1 MNNKFLKSLTVFLF
15 MCLIAN
21 AQEFNK
27 NDYPLKADVETI
39 DGIIKA
45 YYDVI
50 SGPAGQPRDWERDM
64 SLHIPNALV
73 SVTGKDENN
82 KPFIITQSLSD
93 FHKSFGVPK
102 SGFWEYEVNREIQN
116 FGNITH
122 VWTTYE
128 TKKEKNGPVTERG
141 INSIQLYN
149 DGNRWWIL
157 SWMFDSERTD
167 NPIPKK
173 YIKQQ

>member
-1 MNNKFLKSLTVFLF
+1 MNKKNIKLLAIFIFL
-15 MCLIAN
+15 CLITN
-21 AQEFNK
+21 AQVSNK
-27 NDYPLKADVETI
+27 NDYPLKTDVETI

-50 SGPAGQPRDWERDM
+50 SGPAGQTRNWERDI
-64 SLHIPNALV
+64 SLHHPNALI
-73 SVTGKDENN
+73 SVTGKDKNN
-82 KPFIITQSLSD
+82 TSFIITQSLSD
-93 FHKSFGVPK
+93 YHKSFGIPK
-102 SGFWEYEVNREIQN
+102 TGFWEYEIKRETQQ

-128 TKKEKNGPVTERG
+128 TKSEKDGPVTERG

-173 YIKQQ
+173 YH

>member
-1 MNNKFLKSLTVFLF
+1 MIIKHLKLITVGL
-15 MCLIAN
+15 LLGTTID
-21 AQEFNK
+21 AQETNK
-27 NDYPLKADVETI
+27 NEYPRQVDVQTI

-50 SGPAGQPRDWERDM
+50 SGPADEPRDWERDI
-64 SLHIPNALV
+64 SLHHPDALV
-73 SVTGKDENN
+73 MVTGKDKNN
-82 KPFIITQSLSD
+82 KPYIITQSLSD
-93 FHKSFGVPK
+93 YHESFGVPK
-102 SGFWEYEVNREIQN
+102 EGFWEYEIKRETQT

-122 VWTTYE
+122 VWSTYE
-128 TKKEKNGPVTERG
+128 TTQEKNGPVTERG
-141 INSIQLYN
+141 INSIQLYF

-173 YIKQQ
+173 Y

>member
-1 MNNKFLKSLTVFLF
+1 MNNKILRILPIFIFLCFFV
-15 MCLIAN
+15 N
-21 AQEFNK
+21 AQESNK
-27 NDYPLKADVETI
+27 NIYPLNTDVETL

-50 SGPAGQPRDWERDM
+50 SGPAGEPRDWERDK
-64 SLHIPNALV
+64 SLHHPNALV
-73 SVTGKDENN
+73 SVTGKDNN

-93 FHKSFGVPK
+93 YHKSFGVPK
-102 SGFWEYEVNREIQN
+102 TGFWEYEIKRETQK

-128 TKKEKNGPVTERG
+128 TKHEKDGPITERG

-149 DGNRWWIL
+149 DGTRWWIL
-157 SWMFDSERTD
+157 SWMFDSERHD
-167 NPIPKK
+167 NLLPENN
-173 YIKQQ
+173 

>member
-1 MNNKFLKSLTVFLF
+1 MNSKLLKSLTVFLF
-15 MCLIAN
+15 LCLTIN
-21 AQEFNK
+21 AQESNK
-27 NDYPLKADVETI
+27 NKYPLQADVHTI

-50 SGPAGQPRDWERDM
+50 SGPAGQARDWGRDR
-64 SLHIPNALV
+64 SLHHPDALI
-73 SVTGKDENN
+73 SVTGKDKNN
-82 KPFIITQSLSD
+82 KPYIVTQSISD
-93 FHKSFGVPK
+93 YHKSFGVPK
-102 SGFWEYEVNREIQN
+102 AGFWEYEIKRETQQ

-149 DGNRWWIL
+149 DGSRWWIL
-157 SWMFDSERTD
+157 SWMYDSERAD
-167 NPIPKK
+167 NQIPEKHN
-173 YIKQQ
+173 

>member
-1 MNNKFLKSLTVFLF
+1 MNNKLLKLLTVFLF
-15 MCLIAN
+15 FCLIIN
-21 AQEFNK
+21 AQDATKKE
-27 NDYPLKADVETI
+27 YPLKADVETI

-50 SGPAGQPRDWERDM
+50 SGPAGQARNWERDK
-64 SLHIPNALV
+64 SLHHPSALI
-73 SVTGKDENN
+73 SVTGKDKNN
-82 KPFIITQSLSD
+82 KSFIIVQSLPEY
-93 FHKSFGVPK
+93 HKSFGVPK
-102 SGFWEYEVNREIQN
+102 AGFWEYEIKRETQT

-128 TKKEKNGPVTERG
+128 TTQEKDGPVTERG
-141 INSIQLYN
+141 INSIQLYH

-157 SWMFDSERTD
+157 SWMFDGERAD

-173 YIKQQ
+173 YQ

>member
-1 MNNKFLKSLTVFLF
+1 MNNKVLKSLTLFLF
-15 MCLIAN
+15 LCLTTN
-21 AQEFNK
+21 AQEPNTK
-27 NDYPLKADVETI
+27 DYPLKADVETI

-50 SGPAGQPRDWERDM
+50 SGPAGQVRNWERDR
-64 SLHIPNALV
+64 SLHHPNALI
-73 SVTGKDENN
+73 SVTGKDKSN
-82 KPFIITQSLSD
+82 KPYIISQHLSD
-93 FHKSFGVPK
+93 YHKSFGVPK
-102 SGFWEYEVNREIQN
+102 IGFWEYEIKRETQT

-122 VWTTYE
+122 VWSTYE
-128 TKKEKNGPVTERG
+128 TTEEKNGPVTDRG

-173 YIKQQ
+173 FK

>member
-1 MNNKFLKSLTVFLF
+1 MNNKLLISLTLFVFLS
-15 MCLIAN
+15 LITN
-21 AQEFNK
+21 AQESNK
-27 NDYPLKADVETI
+27 KDYPLKADVETI

-50 SGPAGQPRDWERDM
+50 SGPAGQPRDWERDN
-64 SLHIPNALV
+64 SLHHPDALI

-82 KPFIITQSLSD
+82 KPYIISQSLTD
-93 FHKSFGVPK
+93 YHKSFGVPK
-102 SGFWEYEVNREIQN
+102 VGFWESEIKRETQN
-116 FGNITH
+116 FGNIAH
-122 VWTTYE
+122 IWTTYE
-128 TKKEKNGPVTERG
+128 TRVEKNGPVIERG

-167 NPIPKK
+167 NLLPN
-173 YIKQQ
+173 

>member
-1 MNNKFLKSLTVFLF
+1 MTTKIIKLLILLLF
-15 MCLIAN
+15 TYSAIN
-21 AQEFNK
+21 AQESK
-27 NDYPLKADVETI
+27 YPLKEDVESI

-50 SGPAGQPRDWERDM
+50 SGPAGEARNWERDK
-64 SLHIPNALV
+64 SLHHPNALV
-73 SVTGKDENN
+73 SVTGIDKNN
-82 KPFIITQSLSD
+82 KPFIVSQSISD
-93 FHKSFGVPK
+93 YHKGFGIPEA
-102 SGFWEYEVNREIQN
+102 GFWEYEIKRETQT

-128 TKKEKNGPVTERG
+128 TKEEKDGPVTARG

-157 SWMFDSERTD
+157 SWMYDEERPD
-167 NPIPKK
+167 NPLPK
-173 YIKQQ
+173 

>member
-1 MNNKFLKSLTVFLF
+1 MNNKVLKLLTVFLF
-15 MCLIAN
+15 LYLTTN
-21 AQEFNK
+21 AQELNK
-27 NDYPLKADVETI
+27 KSYPLKADIETI

-50 SGPAGQPRDWERDM
+50 SGPAGQPRDWERDV
-64 SLHIPNALV
+64 SLHHPNALI
-73 SVTGKDENN
+73 SVTGKDKNN
-82 KPFIITQSLSD
+82 KPFIVSQNLSD
-93 FHKSFGVPK
+93 YHKSFGIPK
-102 SGFWEYEVNREIQN
+102 FGFWEYEIKREMQT

-173 YIKQQ
+173 YN

>member
-1 MNNKFLKSLTVFLF
+1 MNNKLLKSLTVFLF
-15 MCLIAN
+15 LCLTSN
-21 AQEFNK
+21 AQELNK
-27 NDYPLKADVETI
+27 KNYPLRADVETI

-50 SGPAGQPRDWERDM
+50 SGPAGQARNWERDM
-64 SLHIPNALV
+64 SLHHPNALI
-73 SVTGKDENN
+73 SVTGKDKNN
-82 KPFIITQSLSD
+82 KPYITSQNLSEY
-93 FHKSFGVPK
+93 HKSFGVPK
-102 SGFWEYEVNREIQN
+102 TGFWEYEIKRETQQ

-128 TKKEKNGPVTERG
+128 TTTEKNGDVIERG

-157 SWMFDSERTD
+157 SWMFDSERID
-167 NPIPKK
+167 NQIPKTHK
-173 YIKQQ
+173 